1 MEGEPIYEKLAP
13 GDVLVLSRIGNDIL
27 YIANK
32 DGVVVFEKVSL
43 EDYGGDERKTEKEE
57 K

>member
-43 EDYGGDERKTEKEE
+43 ADYGGDERKTEKVE